1 MNVIPLGAFE
11 LSLASLL
18 VLLLAFLSFWH
29 RLEIERPLL
38 IAALR
43 TAVQLS
49 LIGLVLNVVFSTVNF
64 YLVVLIWSL
73 MLAAAGWEVM
83 SRQKVRVKGPAR
95 FLIGTSSMLVSSFSI
110 MVLTLTLVIKVD
122 PWYSPRYA
130 IPILGMLLG
139 NTMNGVALAMNT
151 FSNLAWTRWQVIE
164 QRLALGQTSVEAI
177 EDIWRESVRTGLIPI
192 INSMAAAGLV
202 SLPGMMTGQILAGNT
217 ADEAVRYQIL
227 IMFMISSGTGFGVIL
242 SLWLMR
248 RKMFDARERLRLREG
263 FYRIETTG
271 SKK

>member
-18 VLLLAFLSFWH
+18 VFLLAFLSFWH
-29 RLEIERPLL
+29 RLELEKPLL

-43 TAVQLS
+43 TTVQLS
-49 LIGLVLNVVFSTVNF
+49 LIGLVLNAVFTTVNF
-64 YLVVLIWSL
+64 WLVLFIWMI
-73 MLAAAGWEVM
+73 MLAAAGYEVM
-83 SRQKVRVKGPAR
+83 ARQKIKIKGPGSFMVGA
-95 FLIGTSSMLVSSFSI
+95 SSMMISSFSI
-110 MVLTLTLVIKVD
+110 LVLTLTLVIKVD

-139 NTMNGVALAMNT
+139 NTMTGIALAMNT
-151 FSNLAWTRWQVIE
+151 FSGLAWKSRAIIE
-164 QRLALGQTSVEAI
+164 QRLALGQTSYASI

-217 ADEAVRYQIL
+217 ASEAVMYQIL

-248 RKMFDARERLRLREG
+248 RKMFDWRERLRLRDS
-263 FYRIETTG
+263 F
-271 SKK
+271 SVS

>member
-1 MNVIPLGAFE
+1 
-11 LSLASLL
+11 

-43 TAVQLS
+43 TTVQLS
-49 LIGLVLNVVFSTVNF
+49 LVGMVLNVVFTTVNF
-64 YLVVLIWSL
+64 YLVVLIWSI

-83 SRQKVRVKGPAR
+83 SRQKVRVKGAGR
-95 FLIGTSSMLVSSFSI
+95 FFIGTSSMLLSSFSI
-110 MVLTLTLVIKVD
+110 MVITLTLVIKVE

-139 NTMNGVALAMNT
+139 NTMNGIALAMNT
-151 FSNLAWTRWQVIE
+151 FTNLAWSRWQMIE
-164 QRLALGQTSVEAI
+164 QRLALGQTSSEAI

-217 ADEAVRYQIL
+217 AGEAVRYQIL

-248 RKMFDARERLRLREG
+248 RKMFDARDRLRLKEG
-263 FYRIETTG
+263 FYRIESAG